1 MASKFVFLQ
10 LSKSMDW
17 LKSGLDWFKS
27 VRESSLDSADDA
39 SDRRGSSGGG
49 DSRLECNLDQI
60 QSHLW
65 PPSPPEKMEGNN
77 YHQWRYASDE
87 KMGGKYH
94 QWSRNASEKMGGNYH
109 QWRDAS
115 EKMGGNYHQWI
126 LQAPRPHHRPKLI
139 CHRHLVVV
147 PLVKLICHRHPPVL
161 RYGRYLICH
170 RHLVAVPLVCCGH
183 QRARRYPH
191 KTLKAET
198 GRITC

>member
-1 MASKFVFLQ
+1 MGKKFVFLH

-77 YHQWRYASDE
+77 YHQWR
-87 KMGGKYH
+87 
-94 QWSRNASEKMGGNYH
+94 
-109 QWRDAS
+109 DAS
-115 EKMGGNYHQWI
+115 EKMG
-126 LQAPRPHHRPKLI
+126 
-139 CHRHLVVV
+139 
-147 PLVKLICHRHPPVL
+147 
-161 RYGRYLICH
+161 
-170 RHLVAVPLVCCGH
+170 AVPLVCHTVTWCIPIEKLYLVD
-183 QRARRYPH
+183 Q
-191 KTLKAET
+191 
-198 GRITC
+198 I

>member
-1 MASKFVFLQ
+1 
-10 LSKSMDW
+10 MDW

-94 QWSRNASEKMGGNYH
+94 QWSRNASEKMGGNY
-109 QWRDAS
+109 QS
-115 EKMGGNYHQWI
+115 NYQ
-126 LQAPRPHHRPKLI
+126 
-139 CHRHLVVV
+139 
-147 PLVKLICHRHPPVL
+147 
-161 RYGRYLICH
+161 
-170 RHLVAVPLVCCGH
+170 
-183 QRARRYPH
+183 
-191 KTLKAET
+191 
-198 GRITC
+198 

>member
-1 MASKFVFLQ
+1 MIMAHPQ
-10 LSKSMDW
+10 LRSMRKLPW
-17 LKSGLDWFKS
+17 HQ
-27 VRESSLDSADDA
+27 SLYFYNYLS
-39 SDRRGSSGGG
+39 
-49 DSRLECNLDQI
+49 I
-60 QSHLW
+60 YLW

-77 YHQWRYASDE
+77 YHQRRYASDK

-94 QWSRNASEKMGGNYH
+94 QWSRN
-109 QWRDAS
+109 AS

>member
-1 MASKFVFLQ
+1 
-10 LSKSMDW
+10 MDW

-39 SDRRGSSGGG
+39 SDRRGWSVGGG
-49 DSRLECNLDQI
+49 DSSLECNLDQI

-65 PPSPPEKMEGNN
+65 PPSPPEKMEGN
-77 YHQWRYASDE
+77 
-87 KMGGKYH
+87 
-94 QWSRNASEKMGGNYH
+94 NYH

-170 RHLVAVPLVCCGH
+170 RHRVAVPLVCSGH
-183 QRARRYPH
+183 QCARRYPH

-198 GRITC
+198 GRITCWSFISPMRSL

>member
-1 MASKFVFLQ
+1 MAKKFVFLQ

-94 QWSRNASEKMGGNYH
+94 QWSRNASEKMGGNY
-109 QWRDAS
+109 QS
-115 EKMGGNYHQWI
+115 NYQ
-126 LQAPRPHHRPKLI
+126 
-139 CHRHLVVV
+139 
-147 PLVKLICHRHPPVL
+147 
-161 RYGRYLICH
+161 
-170 RHLVAVPLVCCGH
+170 
-183 QRARRYPH
+183 
-191 KTLKAET
+191 
-198 GRITC
+198 